1 MVDAALAP
9 LRGADVV
16 AILTRAPSGGGK
28 SRLFAELGR
37 PTDPTLLEALLL
49 DTIDRVRESSGVGV
63 LCVEPASAVREL
75 RLLVPDMPIVVQSP
89 GHLGDRMRS
98 CMELMFEAGARR
110 VAVIGSD
117 LPALTAGAIDTA
129 FTELDRDP
137 AGLVLGPAADGG
149 YFLVAAA
156 SVPPVFSDIDWS
168 TSRVL
173 AQTRAAASAAGW
185 RTHLIDTV
193 EDVDTAASLRRA
205 GTRGGRTQAWIL
217 AHLS

>member
-1 MVDAALAP
+1 MVDAALAT

-16 AILTRAPSGGGK
+16 AVLTRAPSAGGK

-37 PTDPTLLEALLL
+37 TTDPTLLEALLL
-49 DTIDRVRESSGVGV
+49 DTIDRVRESGAVGV
-63 LCVEPASAVREL
+63 LCVEPASAAEEL
-75 RLLVPDMPIVVQSP
+75 RALVPDMPLVAQSL

-98 CMELMFEAGARR
+98 CMELLFQAGARR

-117 LPALTAGAIDTA
+117 LPALTAAAIDGA
-129 FTELDRDP
+129 FGELDREP

-168 TSRVL
+168 TPRVL

-185 RTHLIDTV
+185 RTHLIEAI

-217 AHLS
+217 AHLR